1 MIVSCPK
8 LQFYRCATRLC
19 QWVWCDREI
28 TREYD
33 IRISNEER
41 GLSTSHWWKSRTQQ
55 FYLKKITIWATRKAT
70 QPVSNFAQQLLP
82 ARNNMQQGVDA
93 ACNIQPCWEFWATM
107 LTQSQIHV
115 GVKVTLSCHWLFF
128 KVFAAAVFF
137 ISSCIAL
144 SGSSMA

>member
-1 MIVSCPK
+1 MRRGASVKVTGES
-8 LQFYRCATRLC
+8 LEL
-19 QWVWCDREI
+19 
-28 TREYD
+28 
-33 IRISNEER
+33 SNSI
-41 GLSTSHWWKSRTQQ
+41 L
-55 FYLKKITIWATRKAT
+55 KITIWATRKAT